1 MREHTQR
8 RFSYMSDVMRYAA
21 ALEGID
27 KRTLPPVENWRPEK
41 TGDIDIVIK
50 ADGTWFHEGAPINRA
65 PLVHL
70 FSTILRRDGDDYFLV
85 TPVEKL
91 KITVEDAPFIAVLMN
106 TVGESERR
114 KITFTTNLADDVSV
128 DAGHPIIFHLSSI
141 NEKAPYIVVRG
152 GLEARIARAAYYD
165 LVALAE
171 RRQMK
176 DGAVYGVWS
185 GGEFFPLGPAEDGDP

>member
-1 MREHTQR
+1 
-8 RFSYMSDVMRYAA
+8 MRYAA
-21 ALEGID
+21 ALEGLD
-27 KRTLPPVENWRPEK
+27 RRALPPVEKWRPEK

-65 PLVHL
+65 PLVRL
-70 FSTILRRDGDDYFLV
+70 FSTILRRDGEDYFLV

-91 KITVEDAPFIAVLMN
+91 KIAVEDAPFIAVLMK
-106 TVGESERR
+106 TAGEGERR
-114 KITFTTNLADDVSV
+114 KITFTTNLADDVSA
-128 DAGHPIIFHLSSI
+128 DAGHPIVLSKSSTGE
-141 NEKAPYIVVRG
+141 NTPYIEVRA
-152 GLEARIARAAYYD
+152 GLAARIARSVYYD

-185 GGEFFPLGPAEDGDP
+185 GGEFFPLGPAGDGDH